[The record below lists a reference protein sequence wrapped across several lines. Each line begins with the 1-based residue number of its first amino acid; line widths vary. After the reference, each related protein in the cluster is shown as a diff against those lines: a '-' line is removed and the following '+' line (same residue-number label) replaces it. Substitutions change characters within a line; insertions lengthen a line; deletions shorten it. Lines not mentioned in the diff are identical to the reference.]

1 MITEPEAC
9 ALAYL
14 YPDKLS
20 EKPLNLRIIDLGA
33 GTFDVALLSA
43 SKRQIKVL
51 AVDGVKA
58 GGDDI
63 DYLMMAYFTAQ
74 LKANGIDLSG
84 DKEGISGVKK
94 PL

>member
-43 SKRQIKVL
+43 SNVR
-51 AVDGVKA
+51 
-58 GGDDI
+58 
-63 DYLMMAYFTAQ
+63 
-74 LKANGIDLSG
+74 LKCWQWT
-84 DKEGISGVKK
+84 E
-94 PL
+94 